1 MRRSERDAEFTAF
14 VQARRQR
21 LVRTAFLLC
30 GDAHRAEDLA
40 QQALVRLY
48 RAWPRV
54 GAQGGEDAYVRR
66 ALVSAKIDDWRWRS
80 RRPET
85 SVAEHE
91 DVGPAPGPASVP
103 ASVPGASTED
113 QDALRTALMQL
124 TESQRKVVVLRYW
137 LELSVEETAADLRVS
152 TGTVKSQCARA
163 LARLRVLLAPDFI
176 TTATG
181 ERHD

>member
-14 VQARRQR
+14 VEARRQR
-21 LVRTAFLLC
+21 LVGAAYLLC
-30 GDAHRAEDLA
+30 GDPHRAEDLT
-40 QQALVRLY
+40 QQALMRLY

-54 GAQGGEDAYVRR
+54 GTRGGEDAYVRR
-66 ALVSAKIDDWRWRS
+66 ALVSVKIDDWRWRA

-85 SVAEHE
+85 PVSEHAEHAG
-91 DVGPAPGPASVP
+91 D
-103 ASVPGASTED
+103 PGATDGASAED
-113 QDALRTALMQL
+113 QDALRTALLQL

-137 LELSVEETAADLRVS
+137 LDLSVEETAADLHVS

-163 LARLRVLLAPDFI
+163 LARLRVLLAPDFVP
-176 TTATG
+176 TVPG